1 METLLLNAELRDK
14 SVKAKNLLEEKKI
27 PVEYYG
33 KGIENLSLQ
42 VNAGDFRR
50 LFRKAGYN
58 TVIEL
63 VVDGKNYPVLVHD
76 LSQHPVSD
84 DFMHIDF
91 KAVKMNEEV
100 ETRIP
105 LEFVGTSI
113 AVKDFAG
120 TFVNNLDEVDVKCL
134 PKFLVP
140 FIEVDISSLVDFNSQ
155 ISVKDLKVP
164 EGMTIL
170 NDADDSVCTVVPPK
184 AEEEKPASAAPAEG
198 AAAEG
203 ASADASKEEKKE

>member
-1 METLLLNAELRDK
+1 METLLLNAKLRDK
-14 SVKAKNLLEEKKI
+14 SVKAKNLLEEKQI

-33 KGIENLSLQ
+33 KGVENLSLQ

-50 LFRKAGYN
+50 LFRKAGFN

-76 LSQHPVSD
+76 LAQHPVSD
-84 DFMHIDF
+84 DFIHVDF
-91 KAVKMNEEV
+91 KAVRMDEEV

-113 AVKDFAG
+113 AVKDFSG
-120 TFVNNLDEVDVKCL
+120 TFVTNLDEVEVKCL
-134 PKFLVP
+134 PKYLVP

-155 ISVKDLKVP
+155 ITIKDLKVP
-164 EGMTIL
+164 QGITIMHEEEE
-170 NDADDSVCTVVPPK
+170 SVCTVVPPK
-184 AEEEKPASAAPAEG
+184 AEEEKTVEAV
-198 AAAEG
+198 AEG
-203 ASADASKEEKKE
+203 ASAEGAPADASKEEKKE